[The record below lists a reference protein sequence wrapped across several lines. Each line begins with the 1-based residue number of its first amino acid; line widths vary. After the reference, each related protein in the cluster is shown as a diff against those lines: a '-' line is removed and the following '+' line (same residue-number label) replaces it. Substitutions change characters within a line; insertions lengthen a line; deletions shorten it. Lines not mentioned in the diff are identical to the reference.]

1 MVQIYKG
8 KWVIKWVAKKASTA
22 FTKGE
27 FVELASGYVQPATN
41 TSIRLFGVNQD
52 NTVSSG
58 SATTVKIPILVP
70 VSRGATVKATTS
82 TTVAVG
88 GQYDLTDSVTV
99 NQGASTYDPV
109 TAVEVFSS
117 TLAAFAF
124 TYAQT

>member
-8 KWVIKWVAKKASTA
+8 KWVIKWYAKKASTA
-22 FTKGE
+22 FTKNE
-27 FVELASGYVQPATN
+27 LVELASGYVQPATS
-41 TSIRLFGVNQD
+41 TSIRLLGVNQD

-70 VSRGATVKATTS
+70 VSRAASVKATTS
-82 TTVAVG
+82 TTVVVG

-99 NQGASTYDPV
+99 NQGASTYDPL
-109 TAVEVFSS
+109 TAVEVFSA
-117 TLAAFAF
+117 TLAAYAF